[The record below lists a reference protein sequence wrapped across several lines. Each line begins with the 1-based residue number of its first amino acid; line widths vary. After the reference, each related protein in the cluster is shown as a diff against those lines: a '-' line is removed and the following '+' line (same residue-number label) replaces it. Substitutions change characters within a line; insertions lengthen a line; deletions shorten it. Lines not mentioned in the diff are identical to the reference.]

1 MENTPD
7 LVRGGFIGRIDG
19 QDRPHPDA
27 PKGLVLNSRILWT
40 FSAAW
45 RTAATTS
52 TPGNTTASHSVPGNG
67 TQDDNAS
74 DNSTQDDSAPG
85 NVAASRTTGQ
95 SIYKPIAERA
105 YHYLLRNFLDRDY
118 GGAYWSL
125 DAAGQPLDSRK
136 QIYGQA
142 FALYGLNEYYRASG
156 DKTALDEAISLF
168 RLIEQ
173 HGFDPKQNGYFE
185 AFAHDWSLLEDV
197 RLSTRDANDP
207 KTMNTHLHILEAFT
221 NLYHVWPDPLLLN
234 RIIGLLDIFDR
245 FIIGASTRRHPDS
258 AATPRPRDTFHL
270 GLFFDAKWNCRSN
283 LISYGHDIE
292 AAWLLHEAALVIHN
306 NEWITKTSRLA
317 LHIATAAAEGLDTD
331 GGLWYEQED
340 GRLIRQKHWWP
351 QAEAMVGF
359 LQAWQ
364 LSGDAI
370 WWQRSLDS
378 WNFVKEYIRSPDG
391 KEWYWGVEADN
402 SPMAGQDKTGF
413 WKCPYH
419 NSRACIEIIRR
430 LHDPAAG

>member
-7 LVRGGFIGRIDG
+7 FVHGGFIGRIDG
-19 QDRPHPDA
+19 QDQPHPEA

-45 RTAATTS
+45 RS
-52 TPGNTTASHSVPGNG
+52 
-67 TQDDNAS
+67 
-74 DNSTQDDSAPG
+74 
-85 NVAASRTTGQ
+85 TGQ
-95 SIYKPIAERA
+95 WIYRPIADRA
-105 YHYLLRNFLDRDY
+105 YLYLLHNFLDREY
-118 GGAYWSL
+118 GGAFWSL
-125 DAAGQPLDSRK
+125 DAAGQPLDPRK

-142 FALYGLNEYYRASG
+142 FALYGLSEYYRTSG
-156 DKTALDEAISLF
+156 EKTALDEAISLF

-173 HGFDPKQNGYFE
+173 HSFDPRQNGYFE
-185 AFAHDWSLLEDV
+185 AFARDWSLLEDV
-197 RLSTRDANDP
+197 RLSDKDANDP
-207 KTMNTHLHILEAFT
+207 KTMNTHLHILEAYT
-221 NLYHVWPDPLLLN
+221 NLYHAWPDPLLQS

-245 FIIGASTRRHPDS
+245 YITGAIPGHT
-258 AATPRPRDTFHL
+258 AAPGRSDPTAHL
-270 GLFFDAKWNCRSN
+270 GLFFDTNWKSRSN

-292 AAWLLHEAALVIHN
+292 AAWLLHEAALVINN

-317 LHIATAAAEGLDTD
+317 LRMAAAAAEGLDTD

-340 GRLIRQKHWWP
+340 GHLIRQKHWWP

-378 WNFVKEYIRSPDG
+378 WNFVKEHIRSPDG

-402 SPMAGQDKTGF
+402 SPIPGQDKAGF

-419 NSRACIEIIRR
+419 NSRACLEIIRR
-430 LHDPAAG
+430 LQEPSAR